1 MMINYSFIIPHKN
14 TPTLLQRCLDS
25 IPQRDD
31 VEIIVV
37 DNNSS
42 SDIVDFSHYPGSN
55 RAIILRDNN
64 SVGPGGARNTG
75 LKIAKGKWVL
85 FADADDYYSVGF
97 LDILDRYILS
107 DVDVVYF
114 NLNMIKDGHV
124 MDFPLSLRYLNN
136 YDPEDPTFAQM
147 IKLRFPGPVNKMTKR
162 EFLLHY
168 NIRFKDCVI
177 GEDGVFSFQVGFH
190 SNYSLLLES
199 KIYNCTI
206 NPNSITNKVDNNG
219 DYYKCLF
226 RQKYQ
231 YNEFYKYVN
240 HREWELSVI
249 KGFLSI
255 IYKKG
260 FRQFLLAMG
269 VFISNRKSFIKDKME
284 IVDIIKNQGD
294 LGVI

>member
-1 MMINYSFIIPHKN
+1 MINYTFIIPHKN

-42 SDIVDFSHYPGSN
+42 SDIVDFNHYPGSN
-55 RAIILRDNN
+55 RAKIIKDNN

-97 LDILDRYILS
+97 LGILDKYISS

-114 NLNMIKDGHV
+114 NFNMIKDGHV
-124 MDFPLSLRYLNN
+124 VELPYSLSYLNC
-136 YDPEDPTFAQM
+136 YEPEDSMFVQM
-147 IKLRFPGPVNKMTKR
+147 LKFRFPVPWNKMTKR
-162 EFLLHY
+162 DFLIH
-168 NIRFKDCVI
+168 NHVAFKDCII
-177 GEDGVFSFQVGFH
+177 GEDGAFSFHIGFNAQ
-190 SNYSLLLES
+190 SYIIDNSGLYNY
-199 KIYNCTI
+199 TI
-206 NPNSITNKVDNNG
+206 NSNSITNNKNNNG

-240 HREWELSVI
+240 HREWKLSVI

-255 IYKKG
+255 LYKKG
-260 FRQFLLAMG
+260 FRQFLIAMG
-269 VFISNRKSFIKDKME
+269 VFISNRKSFVKDKME

>member
-1 MMINYSFIIPHKN
+1 MINYSFIIPHKN

-42 SDIVDFSHYPGSN
+42 SDIVDFSHYPGCG
-55 RAIILRDNN
+55 RAIIIRDNN

-75 LKIAKGKWVL
+75 LKLAKGKWVL

-97 LDILDRYILS
+97 LYILDKYISS

-114 NLNMIKDGHV
+114 NFNMIKDGHIV
-124 MDFPLSLRYLNN
+124 ELPYSLSFLNS
-136 YDPEDPTFAQM
+136 YEPKDSMFVQM
-147 IKLRFPGPVNKMTKR
+147 LKFRFPVPWNKMTKR
-162 EFLLHY
+162 DFL
-168 NIRFKDCVI
+168 IRNHVTFKDCII
-177 GEDGVFSFQVGFH
+177 GEDGVFSFHIGFNAQ
-190 SNYSLLLES
+190 SYIIDKSILYNY
-199 KIYNCTI
+199 TI
-206 NPNSITNKVDNNG
+206 NSNSITNSINNNRE
-219 DYYKCLF
+219 YYKCLF

-240 HREWELSVI
+240 HREWKLSLT

-255 IYKKG
+255 LYKKG

-284 IVDIIKNQGD
+284 IVDIIKNQVD
-294 LGVI
+294 KGVI

>member
-1 MMINYSFIIPHKN
+1 MINYSFIIPHKN

-31 VEIIVV
+31 VEVIVV

-42 SDIVDFSHYPGSN
+42 SDIVDFSHYPGSS
-55 RAIILRDNN
+55 RAIIIRDNN
-64 SVGPGGARNTG
+64 SAGPGGARNTG
-75 LKIAKGKWVL
+75 LKLAKGKWVL

-97 LDILDRYILS
+97 LNILDKYIMS
-107 DVDVVYF
+107 NVDVIYF
-114 NLNMIKDGHV
+114 NFNMKKDGHIV
-124 MDFPLSLRYLNN
+124 ELPYSLSFLNS
-136 YDPEDPTFAQM
+136 YEPKDSMFVQM
-147 IKLRFPGPVNKMTKR
+147 LKYRFPVPWNKMTKR
-162 EFLLHY
+162 DFL
-168 NIRFKDCVI
+168 IRNHVTFKDCII
-177 GEDGVFSFQVGFH
+177 GEDGVFSFHIGFNAQ
-190 SNYSLLLES
+190 SYIIDKSILYNY
-199 KIYNCTI
+199 TI
-206 NPNSITNKVDNNG
+206 NSNSITNSINNNRE
-219 DYYKCLF
+219 YYKCLF

-255 IYKKG
+255 LYKKG

-294 LGVI
+294 